1 MLRTLTDD
9 ERNARAHALADA
21 RVREAEE
28 RKIAEEDAR
37 RRQSREGMEQ
47 AEREAAETRKREEED
62 RHRREEEAKRKA
74 EQEAKKRFGEDTAA
88 ASRWRAARRRRD
100 PALEAEDEEAA
111 AHPQPTGCA
120 GGADASRYRSEA
132 DACGRA
138 EAAYPPDR
146 RQRFQAPTKCASV
159 RSLHSA
165 AAPSA

>member
-47 AEREAAETRKREEED
+47 AEREAAEARKREEEE

-74 EQEAKKRFGEDTAA
+74 EQEAKKRFGEDAP
-88 ASRWRAARRRRD
+88 ASHDRRPRSVSRG
-100 PALEAEDEEAA
+100 PMVEAEDEEAPRARRVGPGAGA
-111 AHPQPTGCA
+111 AARP
-120 GGADASRYRSEA
+120 
-132 DACGRA
+132 
-138 EAAYPPDR
+138 
-146 RQRFQAPTKCASV
+146 V
-159 RSLHSA
+159 
-165 AAPSA
+165 AAPSRRAPPRRSSARA